1 MVAEAVP
8 SVLKGLK
15 DTVDQSHKAGLFFF
29 TFGDANNAVEHYSA
43 QRAAGVDAIIL
54 DDTARLAKVGMCVMV
69 ALIPAVSCLDWGG
82 APKRLDTPPQTFKKS
97 S

>member
-1 MVAEAVP
+1 M
-8 SVLKGLK
+8 LKRLK

-54 DDTARLAKVGMCVMV
+54 DDTARLAKVGIGPMWWHLKCVPR
-69 ALIPAVSCLDWGG
+69 LGWGS
-82 APKRLDTPPQTFKKS
+82 TSSTFVI
-97 S
+97 